1 MKSVQLKDANIS
13 KKIHKE
19 TPATNTNQQA
29 KNTRMKYELL
39 YARTWSLWKS
49 HRSSVIYFCERKS
62 KLLIYFH

>member
-19 TPATNTNQQA
+19 TPTTNTNQQA

-39 YARTWSLWKS
+39 YA
-49 HRSSVIYFCERKS
+49 
-62 KLLIYFH
+62 